1 MNLIKNKNP
10 ISGIFL
16 SAVLVILQLQV
27 APAQPAFVFHVAD
40 SLRQSFV
47 LKLAL
52 EDVQSLLKQAFP
64 HASFRYDGRGDVHFV
79 LLLKTDSIE
88 EKRFSRPYPMASYPP
103 HSYTWQGGDG
113 FYQLTA
119 PSVEGLQFGLYGFLQ
134 DQLGFRFYHP
144 RESVIPH
151 YGKKWPLSGSLTYTA
166 RPVFHKRGFHLHTTH
181 PLELTEAFHGTGF
194 SGGLKEIREY
204 IDWLCRNGQN
214 YFDFTLMRRVDLD
227 TWPRYAAA
235 FVDYAHQRGLLVG
248 LELSLHMVQ
257 QQVFQLIKYPHH
269 SLSSFKNQINR
280 NLEKLFQARWD
291 FLNLDLTT
299 AEFFGGMDRQ
309 KTRLKYHLVRRIRDV
324 HGAQVLLRKH
334 VVNEENHVGQ
344 ISRVMDVTAPE
355 DHYIGILLHTVMFYS
370 LTDSLAPVYE
380 NRDFSHVLR
389 DLVKENQR
397 RETWYY
403 PESAY
408 WITFDNSVPM
418 LLLPY
423 LKARHADIRTCD
435 SLGIPN
441 HVTFSSGWEW
451 GYWLVDWCIARW
463 SWKVNDALR
472 THAEPLQLLFGP
484 ETTNHI
490 MHAEELQAYYMKAL
504 NLMRYLCPLQ
514 TIDELPR
521 FLRKQFQPRPAWE
534 PRALSRANGAI
545 RKEVELVADQLD
557 TFGLKLKALADS
569 LNLIPQKLLS
579 ELADALT
586 VTALRAAHRAQT
598 LRALLNRKKDR
609 AHTLAH
615 LKRASDIRR
624 QAQNIVYRR
633 ETFYRYSLADLAR
646 PHPSPTAYPYGYLW
660 PVHTLH
666 FWLREEEQIRRG
678 RFGPF
683 FMNIWPLGP
692 ILGLD

>member
-1 MNLIKNKNP
+1 MKRLGLSLFSQILRTAVCFSLMLIKV
-10 ISGIFL
+10 S
-16 SAVLVILQLQV
+16 
-27 APAQPAFVFHVAD
+27 AQPVFVFHVAD
-40 SLRQSFV
+40 SLRQNSV
-47 LKLAL
+47 LRLAL
-52 EDVQSLLKQAFP
+52 EDVQNLLQQAFP
-64 HASFRYDGRGDVHFV
+64 KASFHSEGQGDVHFV
-79 LLLKTDSIE
+79 LLLKPDSTE
-88 EKRFSRPYPMASYPP
+88 ETRFSRPYPIAPYPP

-119 PSVEGLQFGLYGFLQ
+119 PSVQGLQFGLYGFLQ

-144 RESVIPH
+144 RESFIPR
-151 YGKKWPLSGSLTYTA
+151 YSDAWPLEGPLTYSA
-166 RPVFHKRGFHLHTTH
+166 RPVFHKKGFHLHTTH

-194 SGGLKEIREY
+194 PGGLKKIKEY
-204 IDWLCRNGQN
+204 VDWLCRNGQN

-257 QQVFQLIKYPHH
+257 QQVFQLIKYPYHT
-269 SLSSFKNQINR
+269 LRSFKSQINR
-280 NLEKLFQARWD
+280 NLNKLFQARWD

-324 HGAQVLLRKH
+324 HGAEVLLRKH
-334 VVNEENHVGQ
+334 VVNEENHVGRV
-344 ISRVMDVTAPE
+344 SRVMDVAAPE
-355 DHYIGILLHTVMFYS
+355 DLHIGILLHTVMFYS
-370 LTDSLAPVYE
+370 LTDSAAPVYE

-389 DLVKENQR
+389 DLVKENRR

-423 LKARHADIRTCD
+423 LKARHDDIRTCD

-472 THAEPLQLLFGP
+472 PRAEPLRHLFGQQAASLL
-484 ETTNHI
+484 
-490 MHAEELQAYYMKAL
+490 MRAEDLQAYYMKGL

-521 FLRKQFQPRPAWE
+521 FLRKKFQPRPEWE
-534 PRALSRANGAI
+534 PRTLYGADEAT
-545 RKEVELVADQLD
+545 RYGVEHTAGLLD
-557 TFGLKLKALADS
+557 TFSARLQVLADS
-569 LNLIPQKLLS
+569 LGHQSHPLLA
-579 ELADALT
+579 EFADALS

-598 LRALLNRKKDR
+598 LRALIYRNNNKARMQ
-609 AHTLAH
+609 AH
-615 LKRASDIRR
+615 LERAAELRYQALDIVR
-624 QAQNIVYRR
+624 RR
-633 ETFYRYSLADLAR
+633 EAHYRYPAADIAR

-660 PVHTLH
+660 PVHNLH
-666 FWLREEEQIRRG
+666 FWQREEEQIRRG

-683 FMNIWPLGP
+683 FMNIWPLAP
-692 ILGLD
+692 ILGID